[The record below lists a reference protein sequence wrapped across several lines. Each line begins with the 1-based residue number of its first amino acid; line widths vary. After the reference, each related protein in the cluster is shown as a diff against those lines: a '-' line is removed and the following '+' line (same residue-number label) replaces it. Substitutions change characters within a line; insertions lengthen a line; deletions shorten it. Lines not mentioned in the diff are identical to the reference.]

1 MKKRVLLALCCGLL
15 LAADAPEK
23 DRTKAD
29 LEKLQGDWQFEAI
42 EADGQNV
49 TSELV
54 NDVLRDVVVRI
65 EKEKIGLLQGGAAEI
80 VSAEMTLNAEADPK
94 AADFK
99 PKEDVLGAFNG
110 ESMWGIYKLDGDELK
125 ICVSIRT
132 TVKVRPT
139 EFKTQADSG
148 FYLVTLK
155 RK

>member
-1 MKKRVLLALCCGLL
+1 MKPRILLALCAGLL
-15 LAADAPEK
+15 LAAVAPEK

-49 TSELV
+49 TSDLV
-54 NDVLRDVVVRI
+54 NGVLRDVVVRI
-65 EKEKIGLLQGGAAEI
+65 EKEKISLLQGGATEI
-80 VSAEMTLNAEADPK
+80 VSAEMMLNADAGPK
-94 AADFK
+94 AANFK

-132 TVKVRPT
+132 TVKVRPA
-139 EFKTQADSG
+139 EFKTQTDSG